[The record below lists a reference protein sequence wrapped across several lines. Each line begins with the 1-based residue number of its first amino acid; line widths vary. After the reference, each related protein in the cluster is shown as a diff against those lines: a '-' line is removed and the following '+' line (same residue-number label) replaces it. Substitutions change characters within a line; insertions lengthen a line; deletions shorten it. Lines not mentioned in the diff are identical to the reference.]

1 MSIVAISETSG
12 SLGNEIGRRLAER
25 LGYRFADREIIAK
38 AAERFGENVIDLRHA
53 AEEKPTL
60 WERLSDTQRRYKAYI
75 EAVILEMATG
85 DDIVLVGLA
94 STIVL
99 RPVTHALRVRTNAP
113 ERFRAQR
120 VEQKL
125 GLTREAALDYVRQSD
140 HERAARVKFLY
151 RVNVDDP
158 LLYDVVL
165 NTERLMAD
173 EGARLVQ
180 EGLREPLF
188 QTSAASQ
195 RDLVDLGITT
205 GAKAAFMA
213 SPALGPDR
221 VFVSAS
227 GGAVC
232 LSGVVAS
239 EDERKVAQEIVEK
252 MPGATG
258 VLNDIV
264 VVPRGRSGG
273 PLMIH

>member
-1 MSIVAISETSG
+1 MSIVAISETAG

-38 AAERFGENVIDLRHA
+38 AAERFGESVSDVRHA

-60 WERLSDTQRRYKAYI
+60 WERLNDTQRRYKAYI
-75 EAVILEMATG
+75 EAIILEMATG
-85 DDIVLVGLA
+85 DDVVVAGLA

-99 RPVTHALRVRTNAP
+99 RPVTHAVRVRTHAP
-113 ERFRAQR
+113 ERIRAER
-120 VEQKL
+120 VEQKQ
-125 GLTREAALDYVRQSD
+125 GLTRDAALDYVRQSD

-151 RVNVDDP
+151 QVNVDDP

-180 EGLREPLF
+180 EALHEPRF
-188 QTSAASQ
+188 RTSAASQ
-195 RDLVDLGITT
+195 RDLVDLGIAA

-213 SPALGPDR
+213 SPALGPHR

-227 GGAVC
+227 GGYVS
-232 LSGVVAS
+232 LSGVVEA
-239 EDERKVAQEIVEK
+239 EGERKLAQEIVEK
-252 MPGATG
+252 MPGVTG
-258 VLNDIV
+258 VLNEILA
-264 VVPRGRSGG
+264 VPRGRAGG
-273 PLMIH
+273 PLMVH